1 VKGFSSFLTLGWLV
15 LAMIVA
21 SPRANA
27 QGFGLSVTP
36 SANSILVSN
45 SLTYTINVTN
55 LTGFDLADA
64 LVTNTLSAPFLYV
77 VVTAPPQV
85 LVFTNATSV
94 RFDLGQ
100 VVNGGFVQI
109 TLTLQPTTTGFFTN
123 AVVVANTSTIDTAS
137 NNVVV
142 QVTNLVILADL
153 GVTMTGPSQVVITN
167 DWMTYGVT
175 ATNLG
180 PSAASNV
187 ALTNSLPTGVLF
199 KGIFPTNQSFTTAGS
214 NMIFNLGRLT
224 NGGYANLQFTV
235 EPTNAG
241 VLPFSASIGAAGV
254 LDTNIAN
261 NFASTNITIT
271 NYLPGLLV
279 AVTNSAQYINLVNGL
294 EEQSILLSNT
304 GTSSVT
310 AARVVVTGL
319 TNQLFNAVGTNNGN
333 PFVYYSTNLAAGQSV
348 SLLLQYFPRG
358 PFPFTNNQLNAF
370 EVSVPNWTPPSVTTT
385 STNVNISRIV
395 ELNNGWMLIEFP
407 TTLGRTYTVVYSD
420 NVLFSNAMIAPPSL
434 VAPANRV
441 QWIDYG
447 PPTTVSAPTNA
458 STRFYRVFQNP

>member
-1 VKGFSSFLTLGWLV
+1 M
-15 LAMIVA
+15 LATIVA
-21 SPRANA
+21 SPRASA

-55 LTGFDLADA
+55 LTGFDLAHE

-77 VVTAPPQV
+77 VATAPAPV
-85 LVFTNATSV
+85 SVATNATNVS
-94 RFDLGQ
+94 FDLGQ
-100 VVNGGFVQI
+100 IANGSIVQL

-123 AVVVANTSTIDTAS
+123 AVLVANTSTTNTAS
-137 NNVVV
+137 TNVVV

-167 DWMTYGVT
+167 DLMTYGV
-175 ATNLG
+175 AVTNTG
-180 PSAASNV
+180 PSAAPNV
-187 ALTNSLPTGVLF
+187 MLTNTLPPGV
-199 KGIFPTNQSFTTAGS
+199 IPISPTNQTGS
-214 NMIFNLGRLT
+214 SNLIYNLGTLL
-224 NGGYANLQFTV
+224 NGGSTNLLFTV
-235 EPTNAG
+235 EPTN
-241 VLPFSASIGAAGV
+241 VTTLTFSASVGSSGV
-254 LDTNIAN
+254 QDTNTAN
-261 NFASTNITIT
+261 NFASTNITVT
-271 NYLPGLLV
+271 NYLSGTLV
-279 AVTNSAQYINLVNGL
+279 AVTNSTQYINLVNGL
-294 EEQSILLSNT
+294 EEQSILLSNA
-304 GTSSVT
+304 GPSSVT
-310 AARVVVTGL
+310 AARVVVMGL

-333 PFVYYSTNLAAGQSV
+333 PFVYYSTNLAVGQSV

-370 EVSVPNWTPPSVTTT
+370 EVSVPNWTPPAVTTT

-420 NVLFSNAMIAPPSL
+420 NVLFSNAMVAPPSL